1 MGLSIK
7 SFRKELFEKY
17 LRFHSSVY
25 SWVIIIITGTS
36 ILLFVAYGVIFRS
49 VNEQYLNKLILQSG
63 DNVGSIIEGALY
75 HSMLR
80 NDNTELYNTIDLINS
95 LSGIDEVNL
104 YDHTDYLV
112 YSSYSQKA
120 THFNDPDCMSCHD
133 ALNTLFPGNEKSY
146 RVIDK
151 ESACSMY
158 RLENSQR
165 YLLIRNPIMNEPS
178 CYTADCH
185 AHKKEDVMLGSLV
198 IKMPLGSFD
207 EAVQKSSTTYFA
219 LAIAI
224 TIILASLLVAF
235 TRRNIRIPLY
245 SLVDASNRVAK
256 GQIQTRLPIKIN
268 QLEDVKAVSL
278 AFNAM
283 LDKLQ
288 SANTELENWS
298 RQLEYKVQKK
308 TEELSS
314 VQNELI
320 QIERIASLGKMSAS
334 VAHELNNPLSGMLVY
349 AKLAQKQ
356 LKSPNLSNEKL
367 DGVIKHLQLIESE
380 TKRCGDIVKGLLDF
394 SRKDQTD
401 HEKAHL
407 HDILASTYELM
418 QHPMRIAN
426 LSFLTDFQATDD
438 HIICSPNQIK
448 QACIAMLINASEAI
462 EPNGAGEVIIRT
474 RNGDKAETVL
484 LEIVDNGTGI
494 PHESLPHI
502 FEPFFST
509 KHEASGIGLGLAIV
523 HGIVQNHKG
532 IISVNSEPGKGTT
545 FSISLPVVKK

>member
-1 MGLSIK
+1 MGLSFK
-7 SFRKELFEKY
+7 TLRKELFEKY

-112 YSSYSQKA
+112 YSSYAQKA
-120 THFNDPDCMSCHD
+120 THFNDPDCMSCHE

-165 YLLIRNPIMNEPS
+165 YLLIRNPILNEPS

-185 AHKKEDVMLGSLV
+185 AHSKEDVVLGSLV

-235 TRRNIRIPLY
+235 TRRNIRIPLF

-256 GQIQTRLPIKIN
+256 GQIQTRLPVKNN

-288 SANTELENWS
+288 LANTELENWS

-356 LKSPNLSNEKL
+356 LKNPQLSSDKL
-367 DGVIKHLQLIESE
+367 DSVIKHLQLIESE
-380 TKRCGDIVKGLLDF
+380 TKRCGEIVKGLLDF

-407 HDILASTYELM
+407 HDILASTFELM
-418 QHPMRIAN
+418 QHPMRMAN
-426 LSFLTDFQATDD
+426 VSFLTDFQASSD
-438 HIICSPNQIK
+438 HILCSPNQIK

-462 EPNGAGEVIIRT
+462 GPNGSGEVIIRT
-474 RNGDKAETVL
+474 RNEENVDAVI
-484 LEIVDNGTGI
+484 LEIVDNGSGI
-494 PHESLPHI
+494 PPESLPHI

-532 IISVNSEPGKGTT
+532 TITVNSEQGKGTT
-545 FSISLPVVKK
+545 FSISLPIVKK